1 MADQPRDREPKNNQ
15 PQSYE
20 QARQRLVEVVQALEA
35 GSVPLSKTMELW
47 QEGEALARTCQ
58 EGLDGARATIEAAS
72 QAGES
77 PAD

>member
-1 MADQPRDREPKNNQ
+1 MADQPRNDQAPSDR

-58 EGLDGARATIEAAS
+58 EWLDGARATIEAAS
-72 QAGES
+72 PAGES

>member
-1 MADQPRDREPKNNQ
+1 MADHPDTHQPP
-15 PQSYE
+15 SYE

-58 EGLDGARATIEAAS
+58 EWLDGARATIEAATA
-72 QAGES
+72 AGRDGPTDAER
-77 PAD
+77 P